1 MYKRLPMWH
10 ACNFNIYHVVGIYIL
25 FLFLFEPTV
34 HLFQIMEKNLIV
46 CTLYIDEM
54 KIQWSIWPEFTVI
67 LHIYYTALP
76 VGWDMFCSIEWFFV
90 RKIMLLWAKW
100 SILWKY
106 WWWNNFNR
114 NNYRGEIF
122 IEWGTYIIVFHYS
135 YRYVQQ

>member
-1 MYKRLPMWH
+1 MWH

-90 RKIMLLWAKW
+90 RKIMQNDQYYESTGDEII
-100 SILWKY
+100 SI
-106 WWWNNFNR
+106 
-114 NNYRGEIF
+114 EII
-122 IEWGTYIIVFHYS
+122 IEVKFLSNEALT
-135 YRYVQQ
+135 